1 MSTSLRKASNP
12 DLAGDESQD
21 LRLGRCLKGWR
32 GLVSDLVPIEGS
44 SIAWNELERRLL
56 EMGFVE
62 GASVEVLHEGP
73 IKRDP
78 IAVRVD
84 ETTVAIRRADALA
97 IVVRPLGV
105 N

>member
-1 MSTSLRKASNP
+1 MSTKLRDVSHP
-12 DLAGDESQD
+12 DAAAG
-21 LRLGRCLKGWR
+21 LRLGRCPKGWR

-44 SIAWNELERRLL
+44 GIAWSELERRLL

-62 GASVEVLHEGP
+62 GACVEVLHEGP

-84 ETTVAIRRADALA
+84 DITIAVRRADATA
-97 IVVRPLGV
+97 IVVLPLGV

>member
-1 MSTSLRKASNP
+1 MSTCLRKASAAV
-12 DLAGDESQD
+12 LADGEDHE
-21 LRLGRCLKGWR
+21 LRLGRCRRGWR

-44 SIAWNELERRLL
+44 SIPWNELERRLL

-84 ETTVAIRRADALA
+84 ETTVAIRRADAVA
-97 IVVRPLGV
+97 IVVRAAE
-105 N
+105 

>member
-1 MSTSLRKASNP
+1 MATCLRKVSGP
-12 DLAGDESQD
+12 DRSDDEDQD
-21 LRLGRCLKGWR
+21 TRLGHCRRGWR

-44 SIAWNELERRLL
+44 SLAWNELERRLL

-62 GASVEVLHEGP
+62 GALVEVLHEGP

-97 IVVRPLGV
+97 IVVRAPGAR
-105 N
+105 